1 MHPGA
6 YVARAFLIAVA
17 ACAGSP
23 EPLPGPSVPSSTE
36 AELQI
41 RATADGLELTNNGP
55 TTIYYQARD
64 PLSLALSGPIPCLD
78 PGSCLHVPA
87 RDRVTVPFEQA
98 IVGYRAETARATVY
112 WWHFL
117 PQPDGSVAPDEVR
130 TLEVSLEAR

>member
-1 MHPGA
+1 MHPGT
-6 YVARAFLIAVA
+6 YVAHACLIAVA
-17 ACAGSP
+17 ACAGSQ
-23 EPLPGPSVPSSTE
+23 EALPGPSMPSSTE
-36 AELQI
+36 VELQI
-41 RATADGLELTNNGP
+41 RATVDGLELTNNGP

-64 PLSLALSGPIPCLD
+64 PLSLALSSPIPCLD
-78 PGSCLHVPA
+78 PVPCPHVPA

-98 IVGYRAETARATVY
+98 IVGYRAGTARATVY